1 MSQAQK
7 AGNHLRI
14 VRHGTHQARAVPGG
28 NHPFQF
34 QHVVKGVLVQQTV
47 AEDGRT
53 RFGSNPATRALL
65 TKECPAKVAMYYQKT
80 VHS

>member
-47 AEDGRT
+47 AEDVKPTGGVPTLRLQMEEPVLAQIQQ
-53 RFGSNPATRALL
+53 PA
-65 TKECPAKVAMYYQKT
+65 
-80 VHS
+80 HS